1 MIWSSQLKSYR
12 KSNIMTRNAMFNTN
26 FFLKLSSAS
35 TFIFIDSIFRFF
47 DSIKHK
53 FNGNQRESE
62 EHNTIAR
69 KMHPQITKKFICF
82 CYVQFLT
89 VKLSFHYICCWQ
101 SQHPN
106 GHTNPEKHKRVKL
119 KSKSALWIWQNIFP
133 LPP

>member
-35 TFIFIDSIFRFF
+35 TFIFIDSIFGFF

-62 EHNTIAR
+62 EHNTLAR

-82 CYVQFLT
+82 YYAQRF
-89 VKLSFHYICCWQ
+89 Y
-101 SQHPN
+101 SQTLIPLHLLLAVAPKWT
-106 GHTNPEKHKRVKL
+106 HKSIKHKRVK
-119 KSKSALWIWQNIFP
+119 S
-133 LPP
+133 